1 MHIDKRGKIRLSQ
14 QLQELWAYSME
25 HTVWSRGGSA
35 PTQTFWSIYDDV
47 FLMTSCFCWAVVL
60 PARAL
65 PDDMNCYV
73 VLISTPLLLYSPLLN
88 SAGALKGTK
97 KCCFVTLQQE
107 SEAKL
112 QISFSNFSRRHGY
125 LRILGLIFFWFLI
138 LGQSLPIAVLF
149 QSGSKLPPESECP
162 WYTLKICICNKL
174 L

>member
-1 MHIDKRGKIRLSQ
+1 MHIEKRGKIRLSQ
-14 QLQELWAYSME
+14 QLQELRAYSME
-25 HTVWSRGGSA
+25 HTVWSRGGYA
-35 PTQTFWSIYDDV
+35 PTQTFCSIYDDV

-65 PDDMNCYV
+65 PDDMNFYV

-112 QISFSNFSRRHGY
+112 QISFSNFARRHGN
-125 LRILGLIFFWFLI
+125 LRILSLIFSWFLI
-138 LGQSLPIAVLF
+138 LGKSLPSAVPF
-149 QSGSKLPPESECP
+149 QSRSKLPPESECP
-162 WYTLKICICNKL
+162 
-174 L
+174 